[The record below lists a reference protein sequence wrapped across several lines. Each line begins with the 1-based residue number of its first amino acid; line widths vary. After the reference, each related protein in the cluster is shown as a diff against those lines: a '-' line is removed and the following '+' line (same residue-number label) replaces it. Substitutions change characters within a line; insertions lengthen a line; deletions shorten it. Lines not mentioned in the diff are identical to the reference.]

1 MGYVASVDMSRSWGP
16 AVSSTVMLLMV
27 AAEINTGNVYIIP
40 VRERLLESNLNKC
53 LLKTSFL
60 DLNYMLKFHHRHP
73 YLLINIIFSHQRGE
87 MCQGQELLHCF
98 PIIMV
103 CSRPSYLTVASVR
116 ISHICSYPASV

>member
-1 MGYVASVDMSRSWGP
+1 MDMSRSWGP

-60 DLNYMLKFHHRHP
+60 DINYTLKFPHRHP
-73 YLLINIIFSHQRGE
+73 YLLFNIIF
-87 MCQGQELLHCF
+87 
-98 PIIMV
+98 
-103 CSRPSYLTVASVR
+103 
-116 ISHICSYPASV
+116 